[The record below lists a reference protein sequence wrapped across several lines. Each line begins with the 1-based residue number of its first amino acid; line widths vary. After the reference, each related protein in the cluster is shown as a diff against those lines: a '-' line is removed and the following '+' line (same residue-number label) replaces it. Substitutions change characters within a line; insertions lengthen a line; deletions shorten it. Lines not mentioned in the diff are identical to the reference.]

1 MSKIN
6 LIIGREY
13 LTRVKKKS
21 FIVLTILAPIL
32 LLALYAIPIIV
43 AYQSAKKSENK
54 EYKIGLINNS
64 GFYDDIFVSDDR
76 YTYTNLAGSLE
87 ENKTSLESQ
96 GLDYLLYIPKTVN
109 VLPEKAFIYSN
120 TKDNNVFKNFVQS
133 SMKKELDRIKLKS
146 SGIDPDVIAS
156 IKSNVTVDTFVIS
169 SDGKEEKSNSS
180 FTSVVGVVA
189 GLLIY
194 FFIFM
199 YGSQVMRGVMEEKSN
214 RIVEII
220 MSSVKPFE
228 LMMGKIIGI
237 GLVGLTQFVLW
248 IVLSFTLISTF
259 SLIFIGK
266 DTTEQA
272 IKNQIELNN
281 SSSST
286 ISYNNTISLDNSTF
300 SLDEN
305 NNIDEANSL
314 EEDAVKAEFE
324 NVLGLMHTINFPVLL
339 LSFLFYFIFGY
350 LLYAALF
357 AAIGGAVD
365 NETDNQQFMLP
376 ITIPLI
382 LPILLIGTF
391 ISEPNGPAATWLSI
405 IPFTSP
411 ISMMIRIPF
420 GVPIW
425 QVLLSM
431 GLLILFFI
439 FTTWF
444 AGRIYR
450 VGILMYGKKVTWKE
464 LWRWFRYSN

>member
-1 MSKIN
+1 MSKIK

-21 FIVLTILAPIL
+21 FIIMTILAPIL
-32 LLALYAIPIIV
+32 LLLVYAIPFVV

-54 EYKIGLINNS
+54 EYKIGLINES
-64 GFYDDIFVSDDR
+64 GFYDEVFTSDNK
-76 YTYTNLAGSLE
+76 YTYLNLVGSLE
-87 ENKTSLESQ
+87 ENKTSLDSQ
-96 GLDYLLYIPKTVN
+96 GLDYLLYIPKTTQA
-109 VLPEKAFIYSN
+109 LPEKALIYSN
-120 TKDNNVFKNFVQS
+120 TKDNSVFQNFVQS
-133 SMKKELDRIKLKS
+133 NMKKELDRIKLQA
-146 SGIDPDVIAS
+146 SGIDPDVISS
-156 IKSNVTVDTFVIS
+156 IKSNVTVETFVIS
-169 SDGKEEKSNSS
+169 SDGTEKKSS
-180 FTSVVGVVA
+180 AGFTTAVGA
-189 GLLIY
+189 ISGLLIY
-194 FFIFM
+194 MFIFM

-220 MSSVKPFE
+220 MSSVKPFQ
-228 LMMGKIIGI
+228 LMMGKIVGI

-248 IVLSFTLISTF
+248 IVLSFGLISTF

-266 DTTEQA
+266 DATEGA
-272 IKNQIELNN
+272 LKKQIEL
-281 SSSST
+281 SST
-286 ISYNNTISLDNSTF
+286 STRLNSLDDYTA
-300 SLDEN
+300 SLDSINLES
-305 NNIDEANSL
+305 DEVASV
-314 EEDAVKAEFE
+314 EEDAVRAEFE
-324 NVLGLMHTINFPVLL
+324 NALSLIHTINFPVLI

-382 LPILLIGTF
+382 LPLLLFGNILND
-391 ISEPNGPAATWLSI
+391 PNGPVSTWLSI

-411 ISMMIRIPF
+411 ISMMARIPF

-425 QVLLSM
+425 QAILSM
-431 GLLILFFI
+431 GLLVLFFI
-439 FTTWF
+439 LITWF

-464 LWRWFRYSN
+464 LWKWFRYSN